1 MRAAHPLL
9 FVVALASGAAAQTP
23 ASAPTLDFDFFKTRG
38 QPISVAQRPH
48 LAYVTP
54 DGRFVVAGSIR
65 AATINVIDAKTEEP
79 AWTLKMDLGIRP
91 MTFSTK
97 VVDIA

>member
-1 MRAAHPLL
+1 
-9 FVVALASGAAAQTP
+9 
-23 ASAPTLDFDFFKTRG
+23 
-38 QPISVAQRPH
+38 
-48 LAYVTP
+48 
-54 DGRFVVAGSIR
+54 VVAGSIP

-97 VVDIA
+97 VVDIASMKERNASHFAGS